1 MNILLNKKA
10 YEVEIIAYLKVFYP
24 LEDIKIN
31 EDEQPMMVIDVKQL
45 SIRVAY
51 LMEKKNAYLANGW
64 QNFKRLKGKNKT
76 DLVNHVLRDYY
87 LNCVA
92 KQQVLYLHGG
102 GFCLV

>member
-1 MNILLNKKA
+1 M
-10 YEVEIIAYLKVFYP
+10 EIIAYLKVFYP

-51 LMEKKNAYLANGW
+51 FDGEEKRLSANGW